1 MSEKATRYQEIS
13 RKYGDPWIWGIYIT
27 LVILSIV
34 ESYSASSRE
43 IAQHGIYEP
52 LIKQVVF
59 LGIGASCIAVLH
71 RINYNNK
78 LVMLVLIPLLWIF
91 TVGSL
96 GYVMVAG
103 DFINGARR
111 SFTIMGQS
119 VQPAELA
126 KLSAVTMLAYVMAR
140 NQRKMDVTNTGVII
154 SAAVAAIFGGLT
166 YVSGATNAIIIMS
179 ISLTM
184 MVVGGCTLKKL
195 GIVLVVYGMVFGA
208 YKLIGN
214 ANEQREAN
222 LAQSRIEAAA
232 STTTADN
239 GTDERVVDRGKMRE
253 GRLENWRKHDSL
265 LYKPIT
271 PYNQQEMFS
280 MMAQAHGGILGT
292 GIGNSREC
300 SRLPLAFSDYIFSI
314 IIEEMGLVGGIFVM
328 ILYLWLL
335 ARAAMIAR
343 RCHRVLPALL
353 IIGMASMI
361 TFQAL
366 CHMAIN
372 TGVFPVS
379 GQPLPLVSKGGTSII
394 VTSIAFGVMFS
405 VSRTIANT
413 GNKKNKNEDSE
424 EELQTMGL
432 DAENPIE
439 ILPKN
444 EWK

>member
-1 MSEKATRYQEIS
+1 MSDKAKLYNEIT

-27 LVILSIV
+27 LVILSII

-43 IAQHGIYEP
+43 ISQMGIYEP
-52 LIKQVVF
+52 LIKQLVF
-59 LGIGASCIAVLH
+59 LGLGASLIAVLH

-78 LVMLVLIPLLWIF
+78 MVMFVLIPMLWLF
-91 TVGSL
+91 TVVAL

-111 SFTIMGQS
+111 SFRILGQS

-126 KLSAVTMLAYVMAR
+126 KLSAVTMLAYILAR
-140 NQRKMDVTNTGVII
+140 TQRKKDVSNWGIAM
-154 SAAVAAIFGGLT
+154 SAIVAAIFGALT
-166 YVSGATNAIIIMS
+166 FVSGATNAIIIMA
-179 ISLTM
+179 ISATM
-184 MVVGGCTLKKL
+184 MVVGGTRTKKL
-195 GIVLVVYGMVFGA
+195 IIVFVAYVAVFGC
-208 YKLIGN
+208 YRLINN
-214 ANEQREAN
+214 ANDEREAN
-222 LAQSRIEAAA
+222 LAQTRIEQAAP
-232 STTTADN
+232 ADSAKMAAR
-239 GTDERVVDRGKMRE
+239 EVDRTNMRK
-253 GRLENWRKHDSL
+253 GRIENWRKHDSL
-265 LYKPIT
+265 LYFPIT
-271 PYNQQEMFS
+271 AYNQQEMFS
-280 MMAQAHGGILGT
+280 MMAQAHGGVVGV
-292 GIGNSREC
+292 GIGNSRGC
-300 SRLPLAFSDYIFSI
+300 SRLPLAFSDYIYSI
-314 IIEEMGLVGGIFVM
+314 ILEEMGIVGGIFVM
-328 ILYLWLL
+328 VLYLWLL

-405 VSRTIANT
+405 VSRTIANSKDKQ
-413 GNKKNKNEDSE
+413 NKPKAD
-424 EELQTMGL
+424 EELPAGL
-432 DAENPIE
+432 DAENPTE
-439 ILPKN
+439 VLPKN

>member
-1 MSEKATRYQEIS
+1 MSEKAKIYNEIT

-27 LVILSIV
+27 LLILSIV

-43 IAQHGIYEP
+43 ISQSGIYEP
-52 LIKQVVF
+52 LIKQLVF
-59 LGIGASCIAVLH
+59 LGMGACCIAVLH

-78 LVMLVLIPLLWIF
+78 MVMFVLIPLLWIF
-91 TVGSL
+91 TVAAL

-111 SFTIMGQS
+111 SFRILGQS

-126 KLSAVTMLAYVMAR
+126 KLSAVTMLAYVLAR
-140 NQRKMDVTNTGVII
+140 TQRKKDVSNWGIGI

-166 YVSGATNAIIIMS
+166 FVSGATNAIIIMA
-179 ISLTM
+179 ISATM
-184 MVVGGCTLKKL
+184 MVVGGTKVKKL
-195 GIVLVVYGMVFGA
+195 VIVLLVYGAVFGC

-214 ANEQREAN
+214 ANEKREAN
-222 LAQSRIEAAA
+222 LAQTRIEQMAPADSA
-232 STTTADN
+232 STAK
-239 GTDERVVDRGKMRE
+239 RQVDRGKMRE
-253 GRLENWRKHDSL
+253 GRIENWLKHDSL

-271 PYNQQEMFS
+271 AYNQQEMFS
-280 MMAQAHGGILGT
+280 MMAQAHGGIVGV

-314 IIEEMGLVGGIFVM
+314 ILEEMGLVGGIFVM
-328 ILYLWLL
+328 VLYLWLL

-405 VSRTIANT
+405 VSRTIANSKY
-413 GNKKNKNEDSE
+413 KKNKQAEE
-424 EELQTMGL
+424 EELPAGL
-432 DAENPIE
+432 DAENPTE